1 MSEIKR
7 GYPNPNYT
15 EEDIGKMEATEEKML
30 EMLPHVVMIDT
41 DRYEELVSK
50 AVALNILTA
59 HIKTIGKIDE
69 EVVRAVTGAYAQ
81 KEMVPKA
88 KADQF
93 WDWYVAEK
101 KTCNQ
106 LREENAKLKE
116 MLDESN
122 KTEEE

>member
-15 EEDIGKMEATEEKML
+15 EEDIGKMEVPEEKML

-59 HIKTIGKIDE
+59 HIKTTGKVDE
-69 EVVRAVTGAYAQ
+69 AVVRAVTGAYDQ
-81 KEMVPKA
+81 KEMVSKA
-88 KADQF
+88 EADRW

-101 KTCNQ
+101 ELCEKLQ
-106 LREENAKLKE
+106 AENRDLKKL
-116 MLDESN
+116 LDEAN
-122 KTEEE
+122 KAEEE